1 MATKWK
7 NIIKKSKLERFF
19 REFFGGNPASATV
32 KRIRAVIGVLL
43 FLAGILFFVP
53 ALLGGHR
60 TVQVWQMGFVANA
73 AFTTAQILLLG
84 VIFPGV
90 YRDWIPQ
97 NEDFYQEWKRKK
109 RFQQQVFLIVLLV
122 LAVLAAW
129 FFDRVINYYYG
140 YWGWARNYAPGY
152 LMIATL
158 VLQWTVAR
166 QMLGH
171 FMQGRLDLLMDRMG
185 EINQESLRH
194 ALEVERSSKEQISH
208 SDQLRIDLITNV
220 SHDLKTPLTS
230 MVGYLELLKKED
242 LSDTSRDYLEVISKR
257 AQKLKEMIESLFA
270 LAKASSGN
278 IEFQKQ
284 EIRMNRLVG
293 QLFADMEDRMKE
305 SGLEY
310 VTLLAKEDTK
320 FIADNSYMYRIG
332 QNLLENALKYSA
344 KGTRVFVK
352 TRVEDSRVSLEVTN
366 TAGYPIDFT
375 KEDIVERFARADKAR
390 SSDGNGLGLAIVSTY
405 SRAMG
410 GEFDLQLDCDQFKAL
425 VQFPAA
431 E

>member
-1 MATKWK
+1 MAIKWK
-7 NIIKKSKLERFF
+7 NTTKQRKMRSFLMD
-19 REFFGGNPASATV
+19 FFGSNPSSSTI
-32 KRIRAVIGVLL
+32 KRMRGILGAALFLVGLL
-43 FLAGILFFVP
+43 FLIP
-53 ALLGGHR
+53 ALLGGYR
-60 TVQVWQMGFVANA
+60 TRDVWQMGLVANV
-73 AFTTAQILLLG
+73 AFGVMQILLLG
-84 VIFPGV
+84 LIFPGI
-90 YRDWIPQ
+90 YRSWVPRDE
-97 NEDFYQEWKRKK
+97 NFYQEWKEKK
-109 RFQQQVFLIVLLV
+109 RFQQQTFLVAFLI

-140 YWGWARNYAPGY
+140 YWGRALNYAPGY
-152 LMIATL
+152 LMIATML
-158 VLQWTVAR
+158 LQWTVAR
-166 QMLGH
+166 QILQH
-171 FMQGRLDLLMDRMG
+171 FMQTRLDMLMERMG

-194 ALEVERSSKEQISH
+194 ALEVERTSKEQISH

-242 LSDTSRDYLEVISKR
+242 LGETSRDYLEVITKR
-257 AQKLKEMIESLFA
+257 AQKLKEMIESLFT
-270 LAKASSGN
+270 LAKASSGS

-284 EIRMNRLVG
+284 EIQMNRLVE
-293 QLFADMEDRMKE
+293 QVFADMEDQMKA

-310 VTLLAKEDTK
+310 VTLLTEESTR
-320 FIADNSYMYRIG
+320 FVADNSYMYRIC

-352 TRVEDSRVSLEVTN
+352 TRVENYRVSLEVTN

-390 SSDGNGLGLAIVSTY
+390 SSEGNGLGLAIVSTY

-410 GEFDLQLDCDQFKAL
+410 GEFDLQLDCDQFKAV
-425 VQFPAA
+425 VQFPMAS
-431 E
+431 

>member
-7 NIIKKSKLERFF
+7 NTSKGRRLHKFMVDFFDINPGSSMIKRV
-19 REFFGGNPASATV
+19 R
-32 KRIRAVIGVLL
+32 GVLGAAL
-43 FLAGILFFVP
+43 FLAGLVLLLP
-53 ALLGGHR
+53 ALLGGYR
-60 TVQVWQMGFVANA
+60 TVQVWQMGFGANA
-73 AFTTAQILLLG
+73 AFVVMQILLLG
-84 VIFPGV
+84 MIIPAA
-90 YRDWIPQ
+90 YRGWIPRDE
-97 NEDFYQEWKRKK
+97 NFYQEWKRKR
-109 RFQQQVFLIVLLV
+109 RFQQQVFLVVFLI

-129 FFDRVINYYYG
+129 FFDRVMNYYYG

-166 QMLGH
+166 QILQY
-171 FMQGRLDLLMDRMG
+171 FMQLQLDLLMDRM
-185 EINQESLRH
+185 ESINQESLRH
-194 ALEVERSSKEQISH
+194 ALEVERTSKERISH

-242 LSDTSRDYLEVISKR
+242 LGDTSRDYLEVIAKR

-293 QLFADMEDRMKE
+293 QVFADMEDQIKS

-310 VTLLAKEDTK
+310 VTLLTEEDTR
-320 FIADNSYMYRIG
+320 FVADNSYMYRIC
-332 QNLLENALKYSA
+332 QNLLENTMKYAA

-352 TRVEDSRVSLEVTN
+352 TQVENFQVKLEVTN

-410 GEFDLQLDCDQFKAL
+410 GEFDLQLDCDQFKAI
-425 VQFPAA
+425 VQFPMFS
-431 E
+431 